1 MELKVLRTETEYQKA
16 IKRTLEIFHA
26 EEGTSE
32 DDELAVLLL
41 LVKDY
46 EEKHVMIPQI
56 SPVEIIKQKMR
67 EQGIKAKDLELIIG
81 SKGHVSSVLSGRR
94 EITLKVAQRL
104 KEFFHLPSEV
114 FLPSV

>member
-1 MELKVLRTETEYQKA
+1 MELKILKTETEYQKA

-26 EEGTSE
+26 EEGSPE
-32 DDELAVLLL
+32 EEELAVLLL

-46 EEKHVMIPQI
+46 EEKHVIIPQI

-67 EQGIKAKDLELIIG
+67 EQGIKAKDLEPIIG

-94 EITLKVAQRL
+94 EITLKVAQKL
-104 KEFFHLPSEV
+104 KEYFHLPSEV

>member
-1 MELKVLRTETEYQKA
+1 MELKILKSETEYQKA

-26 EEGTSE
+26 EEGTPE
-32 DDELAVLLL
+32 EDELAVLLL

-46 EEKHVMIPQI
+46 EEKHVKIPQI

-67 EQGIKAKDLELIIG
+67 EQGIKAKDLEPIIG

-94 EITLKVAQRL
+94 EITLKVAQKL
-104 KEFFHLPSEV
+104 KEYFHLPSEV

>member
-1 MELKVLRTETEYQKA
+1 MELKILKSETEYQKA

-26 EEGTSE
+26 EEGTPE
-32 DDELAVLLL
+32 EDELAVLLL

-46 EEKHVMIPQI
+46 EEKHVTIPQI
-56 SPVEIIKQKMR
+56 SPIEVIKQKMR
-67 EQGIKAKDLELIIG
+67 EQGIKAKDLEPIIG

-94 EITLKVAQRL
+94 EITLKVAQKL
-104 KEFFHLPSEV
+104 KEYFHLPSEV